1 MSEVDTRR
9 WVGNML
15 RMNRRS
21 AAIMSLPFPWILLCV
36 WCLAGLFARAQDA
49 APADRNAI
57 NTRVRPGD
65 MMADSPVT
73 FPKEGALPA
82 KYLPDSIV
90 NDTMRSGW
98 VAKLAEAYPKARI
111 TATVYVRGGGGCQH
125 FKEQDRI
132 ATNVVPRHPDLV
144 FIGGISQR
152 DIASIGEVIHQLRAG
167 LPDVEI
173 LLATG
178 AFGTTDPRD
187 PEALAKA
194 PHSGTGPYGRALKA
208 LATEEGCAYLDMT
221 TPWAEYIRS
230 AQVHPHLFYRD
241 VVHANEF
248 GEQILSKILM
258 AFWTAPV
265 AQTPPLPVR
274 KLMDTPLRDTS
285 ICLGPDGQYYLTG
298 TVEPFWGFNEGIK
311 LWRSPDLT
319 NWMGL
324 GFVWKYGASPWH
336 QKYLQAKKPLWAPE
350 VHYLKGTFWLT
361 YSMPGWD
368 HTAKTSGSGLL
379 RSTTGKPEGPYADVQ
394 PAERMGDEIDASL
407 FEDDDGAV
415 YFLWHSGKIARMKTD
430 LTGLAEPYHWLKTT
444 TTDPNPNHHSGLCAG
459 IFGKDSFD
467 HVGYEGMFLF
477 KREGRYYLAC
487 SENFDGRYS
496 CAISTSTNIYGPYG
510 ARYEA
515 VPHGGHN
522 VFFQDKDGRWWS
534 SYFGSDGTAPWQE
547 RPGILAITFDA
558 TGRLGF

>member
-1 MSEVDTRR
+1 
-9 WVGNML
+9 ML
-15 RMNRRS
+15 RMNRRF
-21 AAIMSLPFPWILLCV
+21 AAIMSLPFPWLLLCV

-49 APADRNAI
+49 APADRNAV

-82 KYLPDSIV
+82 KCS
-90 NDTMRSGW
+90 
-98 VAKLAEAYPKARI
+98 
-111 TATVYVRGGGGCQH
+111 
-125 FKEQDRI
+125 
-132 ATNVVPRHPDLV
+132 
-144 FIGGISQR
+144 
-152 DIASIGEVIHQLRAG
+152 
-167 LPDVEI
+167 PDVRVQDGPAEKDYYIFGSPCRSLAQIAAIRAAMPKGQFTPPGLDSGPLQRTRRI
-173 LLATG
+173 LN
-178 AFGTTDPRD
+178 
-187 PEALAKA
+187 
-194 PHSGTGPYGRALKA
+194 
-208 LATEEGCAYLDMT
+208 EGGDLRLFMT

-230 AQVHPHLFYRD
+230 AQVHPHFFYRD

-248 GEQILSKILM
+248 GEQILSKIVM

-274 KLMDTPLRDTS
+274 KLMDTPLRDPS

-298 TVEPFWGFNEGIK
+298 TVEPFWGFNEGIE

-319 NWMGL
+319 NWTGL

-336 QKYLQAKKPLWAPE
+336 QKYLQAKKPLCAPE

-415 YFLWHSGKIARMKTD
+415 YFLWHSGKIARMKAD

-444 TTDPNPNHHSGLCAG
+444 STDPNPNHHSGLCAG

-515 VPHGGHN
+515 IPHGGHN